1 MSGDS
6 VLTDPSHFL
15 EIAMSRKTFSRFIV
29 SLLSKISDN
38 LREICQL
45 IRETWLL
52 QKETRQPTGPALG

>member
-29 SLLSKISDN
+29 NLLSKISDN

-45 IRETWLL
+45 IRETCLL

>member
-29 SLLSKISDN
+29 NLLSKISDN

-45 IRETWLL
+45 IRET
-52 QKETRQPTGPALG
+52 

>member
-6 VLTDPSHFL
+6 VLTYPSHFL

-29 SLLSKISDN
+29 DLLSKISDN

-45 IRETWLL
+45 IRET
-52 QKETRQPTGPALG
+52 